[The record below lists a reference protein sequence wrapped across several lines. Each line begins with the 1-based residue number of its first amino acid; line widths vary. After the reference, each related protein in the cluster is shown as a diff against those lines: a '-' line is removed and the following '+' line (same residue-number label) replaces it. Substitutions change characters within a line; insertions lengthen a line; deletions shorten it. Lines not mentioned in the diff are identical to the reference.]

1 VVPFIVNFADGVS
14 AIIRVY
20 ETDLRSG
27 DHVVRII
34 AREQQEDGR
43 LRKGKIVGISRFKS
57 REQAAPA

>member
-34 AREQQEDGR
+34 ARAARGWAAS
-43 LRKGKIVGISRFKS
+43 KGKDRRNFQIQV
-57 REQAAPA
+57 P